1 MGDTTPKQR
10 LQRNGD
16 ALVFEALE
24 ARLETLLA
32 AEGEGGRAGP
42 SGRRVMPSVTAAGR
56 VVWWQKWLTRL
67 GVVAFLMRHPGLYHP
82 ARRLYHRL
90 RR

>member
-1 MGDTTPKQR
+1 MTPKRR
-10 LQRNGD
+10 LQRNGA
-16 ALVFEALE
+16 ALDFEALE
-24 ARLETLLA
+24 ARLETLLVA
-32 AEGEGGRAGP
+32 GGATPGVSERRDMASASA
-42 SGRRVMPSVTAAGR
+42 SGRIA
-56 VVWWQKWLTRL
+56 WWQKWLTRL

>member
-1 MGDTTPKQR
+1 MHERNSNQR
-10 LQRNGD
+10 LQRNSA
-16 ALVFEALE
+16 ALDFEALE
-24 ARLETLLA
+24 ARLEALLA
-32 AEGEGGRAGP
+32 ADGAAPGVSERCI
-42 SGRRVMPSVTAAGR
+42 MPSAIASGR